1 MSYENCVEFEAH
13 HSYLCFT
20 CGKNMAAHSEE
31 WMARGQLWKLYLGVG
46 QKGRGKCVNCHN
58 GVLADGVSLLCQ
70 STIRIPSW
78 TYEKLES
85 SWH

>member
-1 MSYENCVEFEAH
+1 MSYENCAEFEAH

-31 WMARGQLWKLYLGVG
+31 WMARGELWKLYLGIG
-46 QKGRGKCVNCHN
+46 HKGRGERVNCHN
-58 GVLADGVSLLCQ
+58 GVSLLCQ
-70 STIRIPSW
+70 STIRILSW
-78 TYEKLES
+78 TYERLES